1 MLTPFSVLLVLSAA
15 FMHASWNA
23 LLRGGADRAQS
34 MLIMNVTVGVIGL
47 AMMAFAGLPSAAC
60 AVYVVASGLIHLV
73 YNALLVRMYRSGD
86 LGETYPVA
94 RGSSPALVALGGSLF
109 AGEWMNL
116 IGAVGIGLVCTG
128 IFMLAAARARSAKH
142 LSGSASDRAL
152 QKAIGLHAM
161 NLPAALATGVSIA
174 AYTVVDGL
182 GVRASGNWVAYTGGM
197 FAFFLAM
204 PLWYLARGR
213 RAMFAVPVAE
223 VGKAASGGAISLL
236 AYGAIIWAMQ
246 TSPMG
251 AVSALRETSVVFAAL
266 LGAAFL
272 GERLTGFADRGVL
285 HHRRRRGLR
294 RLALLIGIKKRPG
307 ASRGVSVI
315 VPQDESLTRSILLEE
330 ARELLLEPR
339 HAAAAVEHLL
349 GAAGPGRVRLG
360 VDIEVQ
366 LVARLAPGR
375 ARLVF
380 GAIGHH
386 DRNHMIFRVNFGF
399 HGRSFGAPAPVFNM
413 AVGTDLGRSITQQAP
428 QNKPSHP
435 RFASAGGGAYLG
447 VATAIGRIS

>member
-1 MLTPFSVLLVLSAA
+1 MLGLWIAGRACVKSPASTVDARINPALLSPFSVLLVLSAA

-73 YNALLVRMYRSGD
+73 YNALLVLMYRSGD

-94 RGSSPALVALGGSLF
+94 RGSSPALVSLGGSLF

-116 IGAVGIGLVCTG
+116 IGAAGIGLVCTG
-128 IFMLAAARARSAKH
+128 IFMLAAARARSTK
-142 LSGSASDRAL
+142 LQSGSASDRAL
-152 QKAIGLHAM
+152 QKAVGLRAM
-161 NLPAALATGVSIA
+161 NLPAALATGASIA
-174 AYTVVDGL
+174 AYTVVDGI
-182 GVRASGNWVAYTGGM
+182 GVRASGNWIAYTGGV

-213 RAMFAVPVAE
+213 RAMFAVPMAE
-223 VGKAASGGAISLL
+223 AGKAASGGAISLL

-272 GERLTGFADRGVL
+272 GERLTG
-285 HHRRRRGLR
+285 LR
-294 RLALLIGIKKRPG
+294 I
-307 ASRGVSVI
+307 
-315 VPQDESLTRSILLEE
+315 
-330 ARELLLEPR
+330 
-339 HAAAAVEHLL
+339 AACCIIAA
-349 GAAGPGRVRLG
+349 GAACVGWRL
-360 VDIEVQ
+360 
-366 LVARLAPGR
+366 
-375 ARLVF
+375 
-380 GAIGHH
+380 
-386 DRNHMIFRVNFGF
+386 
-399 HGRSFGAPAPVFNM
+399 
-413 AVGTDLGRSITQQAP
+413 
-428 QNKPSHP
+428 
-435 RFASAGGGAYLG
+435 
-447 VATAIGRIS
+447 